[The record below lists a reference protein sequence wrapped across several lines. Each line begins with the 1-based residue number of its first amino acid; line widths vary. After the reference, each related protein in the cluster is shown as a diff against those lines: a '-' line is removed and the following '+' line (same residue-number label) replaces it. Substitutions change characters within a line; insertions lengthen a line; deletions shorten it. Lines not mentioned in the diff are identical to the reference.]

1 MNAKL
6 DRRAMSVAASSIS
19 TSNWRAYV
27 RKRVGGR
34 GERIFD
40 VLADLMEGRVITPR
54 DDAGRMME
62 PIVPT
67 PATMLQA
74 AMYLGDMMFGKATSQ
89 TEQVAAE
96 AEASRHEALRA
107 LSDEELK
114 LRVKKHLESEVT
126 DAELVEDTQAAL
138 GEGTVTLEELEES
151 LEERP
156 TDIRRLARLAWESS
170 DDE

>member
-1 MNAKL
+1 
-6 DRRAMSVAASSIS
+6 MSVAASSIS

-40 VLADLMEGRVITPR
+40 TLTDLMEGRVITPR

-107 LSDEELK
+107 LSDEELAR
-114 LRVKKHLESEVT
+114 RVRARLEAAPEGIS
-126 DAELVEDTQAAL
+126 DAELVADTQEAL
-138 GEGTVTLEELEES
+138 GEGTISLEELEDT
-151 LEERP
+151 RP
-156 TDIRRLARLAWESS
+156 ADIRKLARLSWESN